1 MQNLALFL
9 TTFLRAHLRA
19 LEADPAARQPT
30 TTGSSGTD
38 GSGGP
43 LLKMLDLLASISFVP
58 DEEVFKIC
66 LDYWHHFVPGVYAG
80 ATAAAAMASAAGG
93 GGSGFGAGAVAAAP
107 GGFGFSSSSSAASP
121 TPTTTSTAA
130 DFDSRRLYA
139 RVLSRLRA
147 LMIARMAKPEEVI
160 VVEDPESGT
169 VVREAMK
176 DTDTLARYK
185 TMHET
190 LVYLAH
196 LDHDDTERQMH
207 DALRAQLAA
216 KNDWSW
222 GGLNTLCWAVG
233 SISGSMAEDQENRFL
248 VTVIRDLLN
257 LCEVTR
263 GKDNK
268 AVIAANIMY
277 VVGQVRRLTKKK

>member
-1 MQNLALFL
+1 
-9 TTFLRAHLRA
+9 
-19 LEADPAARQPT
+19 
-30 TTGSSGTD
+30 
-38 GSGGP
+38 
-43 LLKMLDLLASISFVP
+43 
-58 DEEVFKIC
+58 
-66 LDYWHHFVPGVYAG
+66 
-80 ATAAAAMASAAGG
+80 
-93 GGSGFGAGAVAAAP
+93 
-107 GGFGFSSSSSAASP
+107 
-121 TPTTTSTAA
+121 
-130 DFDSRRLYA
+130 
-139 RVLSRLRA
+139 
-147 LMIARMAKPEEVI
+147 
-160 VVEDPESGT
+160 
-169 VVREAMK
+169 
-176 DTDTLARYK
+176 
-185 TMHET
+185 MHET

-196 LDHDDTERQMH
+196 LDHEDTERQMH

-277 VVGQVRRLTKKK
+277 VVGQVSTFGFGFEVSEKKERENNLDLDEEGEKLKKKLLLLQTKKTNSTRASSATTGSSSRLSSTSSSSSCTRRTPGSRTWPARPF